1 MKDFSI
7 DKSGNII
14 YKGIETNFSC
24 ENIFNI
30 FSENEDLDLID
41 LLNNEVKKELRESK
55 INKILNIQSHKRTY
69 FLYIDL

>member
-7 DKSGNII
+7 DKSGKII

-30 FSENEDLDLID
+30 FS
-41 LLNNEVKKELRESK
+41 
-55 INKILNIQSHKRTY
+55 KRT
-69 FLYIDL
+69 

>member
-7 DKSGNII
+7 DKSGKII

-30 FSENEDLDLID
+30 FSENEDLDLIE
-41 LLNNEVKKELRESK
+41 LLNNEVKEELRDFIIK
-55 INKILNIQSHKRTY
+55 HLLDKRA
-69 FLYIDL
+69 